1 MKKIYVAV
9 VSVFMGLSVGPV
21 WAKED
26 ASPVK
31 RTLSFSSGYLTNS
44 SGLTYANSNRALS
57 NFYDEIGM
65 AYGAGFDAVADTGW
79 GSRNRGWLALLNL
92 IPNSI
97 VTYVQG
103 TGYHEFGHYSR
114 FKAYGYSPVFAN
126 DRYASQDPRRRT
138 EGFKN
143 PFTYTLYLFTRP
155 GAGAATYQ
163 GKPLWFAKGALLDGV
178 DEATQQAMENALRTG
193 GYAGLEAYMIANAG
207 NPSVVNAVRNQV
219 DKGIIISAAGVNNAM
234 RLSGDLVD
242 RARRGDGHITDTF
255 MYIDGR
261 LQSLMYPS
269 EEGEPNA
276 SAGNDMDSLVAS
288 YRLKEFSIRKSDFNT
303 ANTIALF
310 CSSST
315 YAYMLGWYHFVDN
328 GNTRVTPFT
337 WGGVYA
343 PDVEAYLLAEGISY
357 KIKTG
362 YAVNDVLSFPV
373 SVEFVSK
380 GKKGAEASVGAC
392 YRFEALGNIEL
403 SGNVLFGRKLGG
415 DVRVHVPVDRFFV
428 EGVVESMHQKSF
440 YGQRNIPTLKKSVR
454 STAFLVRAG
463 ITY

>member
-9 VSVFMGLSVGPV
+9 VSVVMGLSMGQV

-57 NFYDEIGM
+57 NFYDELGM

-79 GSRNRGWLALLNL
+79 GSRNRGWLALLNI

-114 FKAYGYSPVFAN
+114 DKAYGFSPVFAN
-126 DRYASQDPRRRT
+126 DRYATQDPRRYT

-143 PFTYTLYLFTRP
+143 PFTYTLYLFARP
-155 GAGAATYQ
+155 FTSAATYR
-163 GKPLWFAKGALLDGV
+163 GKSLWVPQALLDGV
-178 DEATQQAMENALRTG
+178 DEATQQALANAYRTG
-193 GYAGLEAYMIANAG
+193 GMLGLENYVNANLH
-207 NPSVVNAVRNQV
+207 NPSIVNLAKNQA
-219 DKGIIISAAGVNNAM
+219 DMEIIISAAGVNNAM

-242 RARRGDGHITDTF
+242 RARKGDGHITDAF

-269 EEGEPNA
+269 EEGKPNA

-288 YRLKEFSIRKSDFNT
+288 YRLKGFSIRKSDFNT
-303 ANTIALF
+303 ANTIAFF
-310 CSSST
+310 CSTST
-315 YAYMLGWYHFVDN
+315 YAYMLGWYNFVNN
-328 GNTRVTPFT
+328 GNTRVKPFT

-392 YRFEALGNIEL
+392 YRFEDLGNIEL

-415 DVRVHVPVDRFFV
+415 DVRLHVPVDRFFV

-454 STAFLVRAG
+454 STAFLIRAG
-463 ITY
+463 ISY